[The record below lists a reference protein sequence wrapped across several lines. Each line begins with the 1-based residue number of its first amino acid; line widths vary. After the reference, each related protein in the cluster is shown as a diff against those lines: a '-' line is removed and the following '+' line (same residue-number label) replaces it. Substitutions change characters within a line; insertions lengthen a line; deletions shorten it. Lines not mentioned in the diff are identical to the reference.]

1 MPKDIPSYCK
11 LLGLAHLGVVLLF
24 TELAGCGSSNSP
36 PVYSV
41 SASVANLSGSGLT
54 LQLNAGIKLVVP
66 TPALLPVVEG
76 TTAMAGTAIAKFPI
90 ALSAGAHYTVTVA
103 KQPSS
108 PAQLCVVSKGSGT
121 VGSADVTSVSV
132 DCGFVVWTWVGG
144 TSTGQTGVYGTQG
157 IAAAGNIPGERG
169 QSASWVDSS
178 GNLWL
183 FGGVGYDSTP
193 PPCSAF
199 GPCDLN
205 DLWKYSPGTGL
216 WTWVSGS
223 NIGGSA
229 GVYGTQGVASAAN
242 VPGARVNAVS
252 WTDSSGNLWLF
263 GGAGPDVGGA
273 AGGNLNDL
281 WKYNLSTGLWTWVS
295 GSNVPNAVGV
305 YGAQGVSAVG
315 NVPGARGG
323 AFSWIDASGNL
334 WMFGGSGNGIFN
346 DLWRFSPST
355 GFWTW
360 ISGSNVSNAIGVYG
374 TQGVAAAGNVP
385 GARVVGSPWNGIAWT
400 DLSGDLW
407 LFGGS
412 GYNSSTPPCA
422 PNVAAGL
429 YFSGPCGLNDLW
441 KYNPSTALWTWVG
454 GSNYPALSN
463 YGGGGGTPGSLGVAS
478 ASTFPG
484 AGEGAVS
491 WTDPSGTLWMFAG
504 QNLFFTIAGGGGPGD
519 PILPNPNPPYQVYDI
534 TTGPNNDLWSY
545 SPTSGL
551 WTYFGGAG
559 NNTPTSVPVYG
570 TEGVGSPANMPN
582 PNGIYWAD
590 PSGTLWVFGDGGPYA
605 GGGNVLWRGTV
616 AQ

>member
-1 MPKDIPSYCK
+1 MPKDIPSYGK
-11 LLGLAHLGVVLLF
+11 LSGPAHLGVVLLF

-66 TPALLPVVEG
+66 TPALLPGAEPSNTLVP
-76 TTAMAGTAIAKFPI
+76 GTAIATFAVP
-90 ALSAGAHYTVTVA
+90 LPAGAHYTVTVA

-121 VGSADVTSVSV
+121 MGSADVTSVSV

-144 TSTGQTGVYGTQG
+144 SSTGQTGVYGTRG

-169 QSASWVDSS
+169 QAASWIDSS

-193 PPCSAF
+193 PPCSDF

-216 WTWVSGS
+216 WTWVGGS
-223 NIGGSA
+223 NVGSSA

-242 VPGARVNAVS
+242 VPGARINAVT
-252 WTDSSGNLWLF
+252 WADSSGNLWLF
-263 GGAGPDVGGA
+263 GGAGADVEGGGF
-273 AGGNLNDL
+273 AGGNRNDL
-281 WKYNLSTGLWTWVS
+281 WKYSLSTGLWTWVS
-295 GSNVPNAVGV
+295 GSNVPNPVGV
-305 YGAQGVSAVG
+305 YGAQGVAAAG
-315 NVPGARGG
+315 NVPSPRGS
-323 AFSWIDASGNL
+323 AFSWTDTSGNL
-334 WMFGGSGNGIFN
+334 WMFGGSGNGILN
-346 DLWRFSPST
+346 DLWKYRPST
-355 GFWTW
+355 GLWTW
-360 ISGSNVSNAIGVYG
+360 VSGSNVPNAIGVYG

-385 GARVVGSPWNGIAWT
+385 GSRVVGSPWNGITWT

-407 LFGGS
+407 LFGGT
-412 GYNSSTPPCA
+412 GYSSSTPPCA
-422 PNVAAGL
+422 PG
-429 YFSGPCGLNDLW
+429 SGACGLNDLW
-441 KYNPSTALWTWVG
+441 KYSPSTGLWTWVG
-454 GSNYPALSN
+454 GSTETAFSN
-463 YGGGGGTPGSLGVAS
+463 YGGGGPVTLGVAT

-491 WTDPSGTLWMFAG
+491 WTSPSGTLWMFAG
-504 QNLFFTIAGGGGPGD
+504 QNLIIVYTGD
-519 PILPNPNPPYQVYDI
+519 MGNPYLI
-534 TTGPNNDLWSY
+534 STGPNNDLWNY

-559 NNTPTSVPVYG
+559 NDTPMSVPVYG
-570 TEGVGSPANMPN
+570 TEGVGSPANLPN
-582 PNGIYWAD
+582 ANGIYWAD
-590 PSGTLWVFGDGGPYA
+590 PSGTLWVFGGGGPYQYH